1 MMKKAKTRH
10 VGSRLLSILLALV
23 LVLTNFGGMFPGKA
37 KADGESNEGKFAV
50 STKGI
55 ITYSDDSGNMSDQ
68 ENPAVITAGAG
79 SYGAGD
85 KVTLVMNATCEQLP
99 YIIDRVFYYDGVAD
113 HEITKDADGKYSFI
127 MPESNVTVTAHV
139 LRCKAWSDYE
149 NLPQNGIYYFANHT
163 NNVIVNNDWELTKDA
178 KIWMTSR
185 VVIGGL
191 KIPAMTTLT
200 LYEDNENNFTFRIEA
215 PTDGSHNVTV
225 NGTLHL
231 KGQSIIRFNVDGYKV
246 LCDGSIILDA
256 LESGKEGPKIS
267 DCQQLDLV
275 NNGSITIAAKGVS
288 FDENSH
294 IVFHDNG
301 KLYVQEDLTGE
312 IHVKREG
319 TTPYVF
325 TSGLKGHGDAS
336 NFVCDDPSFE
346 VTLNDEGEAMLS
358 SKKCEISVQVNLVGR
373 EWTDEDVFEFTLAN
387 ALKPDHALQT
397 IEVTKNSVNH
407 TASFKKETLGN
418 AETYS
423 YVISQVVKGQKNMT
437 YDTEDKIVDIKT
449 KQDAY
454 GNIVA
459 DEGYT
464 LTPTVTFSN
473 TNGYK
478 VTTKGI
484 VNRNT
489 RGGNGDTEDV
499 EINSIIIDGEGFYG
513 AGDKVTLTMS
523 DLSETLPH
531 YFIDRVFYND
541 GTADHEITKG
551 ADGKYSFI
559 MPENN
564 VTVTAHVIE
573 FELWSNPYSLPTK
586 GNYYLTTGVSVDNWI
601 FDSSENLNLCLNH
614 EKIEVKENISIKEYA
629 TLNLFDNE
637 AGGSSVSG
645 KIEAYSIG
653 MLKGTLNMYGGT
665 IDPRLC
671 NIEKEGQLCLINGHI
686 DPVKTCDI
694 RVVGGGKIDLAG
706 GSITKTAIIIEDS
719 EIKLSGTIFAD
730 TKTYIYL
737 YKNDVINIAG
747 KLPTDVKY
755 AVVAEKYP
763 HVITSGL
770 QGNGDASNFVSDD
783 PCIEVVL
790 NDEGEAM
797 LIKNKYSVT
806 TKGIINQNIAGDEGN
821 TKDVNSN
828 AVITAG
834 AGNYRAGDKVILT
847 VDGTYEALPYLID
860 RVFYN
865 DGTVDHEITKDADG
879 KYSFTM
885 PESNVTVTAHVI
897 EFDIWDSSTSLP
909 TKGNY
914 YLTEGVSV
922 DNWVINSDMNLCLNS
937 QKVEV
942 KDPIFIYYNTLL
954 NLFDNE
960 SGGSTGNGEIEAYE
974 IVIHGGTLNVYGG
987 TIDSHNCKISQ
998 GQLCLINGHINPADC
1013 CYIEVKDGSKIDLA
1027 GGSITNADITVSGSE
1042 IKLSGTIFTDT
1053 KSCTIDLEKKAVI
1066 NITGKLPTDAKY
1078 KVWADE
1084 YPYVITSGLK
1094 GNGDASNFVSYN
1106 SNCEVVLNENGE
1118 AEIIS
1123 KRAEISVQAN
1133 LVGREW
1139 TDKDAF
1145 EFTITPKGS
1154 APEPEKTTVTI
1165 KKDSE
1170 DYTESFGKITFSDAG
1185 TYEYT
1190 ISQKHK
1196 GETIEGVVYDA
1207 EDKTVTIAAEKMSD
1221 GTIVAASGSTLTP
1234 TVSFTNTYGYKVTTK
1249 GIINKNIIGG
1259 TEDVESDAVITA
1271 GAGYY
1276 GAGDKV
1282 TLTVDSRFEEAPNNS
1297 QPCYMIDRVFY
1308 NVGTADHEITKD
1320 ADGEYSFTMPE
1331 SNVTVTAHVIEFEP
1345 WDDPNSFPHHGNYY
1359 LDCNVD
1365 TTWCSIEEDL
1375 NLLLNGKSAT
1385 ITDNNVTIVEDITIN
1400 LYDDE
1405 TGTSTTDGKLI
1416 IEQFVK
1422 LNGTFN
1428 MYGGTLSINLA
1439 HAEIDGGRF
1448 NLFNGTIDLNG
1459 MHLRANKKGSINL
1472 VGGCV
1477 KEGVIRADNSVITL
1491 SGTTFED
1498 ASIDLKG
1505 TGIINIAGKLA
1516 TGAEYKVS
1524 ADKVPRVLTKGLKG
1538 NGDVSNFIPADSNYV
1553 VCLNANGEAV
1563 LDYDRTKYKLYVGGI
1578 QVTEGNCNNLA
1589 TNHWSYDFENHVLTL
1604 NNYEFV
1610 GQGYAYDM
1618 RNGGKKG
1625 AVIYYEGE
1633 EDLTINLVG
1642 ENVITPDG
1650 TDSSG
1655 DCGILSV
1662 NANATLN
1669 FTGDGSLF
1677 IESTGKVFAYYDT
1690 AIDAAGSIVVNSS
1703 GQFYAGNNDPNYG
1716 LRVGLGKTVTI
1727 GTNVKQFQAK
1737 GWTQGIYGT
1746 VKNEVEGTGYDQNNI
1761 LSRLEVDTDGRN
1773 LEKYKKVTFPVGDYK
1788 LVFVPG
1794 KEGKPMGTG
1803 SMEEQEVFEG
1813 QSFEFPECEFDAPEG
1828 RGFAWWEMSGVDGIW
1843 MPGNKVVIANNCAS
1857 DGIVYVM
1864 VNWGEKKP
1872 SEIIS
1877 YPELNAFEF
1886 NSKAQELVKS
1896 GRGIGG
1902 KMNYALGEDDK
1913 TAPTTGW
1920 QEDVP
1925 EATFGGTYYVW
1936 YKVKGDSLHYD
1947 TEPKCIVVYL
1957 MHAAISA
1964 SVGDQSAE
1972 YNGSEHQ
1979 GSSEVTFTGLL
1990 DGHTAEIDY
1999 TPASG
2004 TLVGVYTGMFDKDSL
2019 KVVDADGNDMTD
2031 GYVLKSATPGKMT
2044 VTNRAKKYQINVT
2057 ANSFVGPYDGEKHT
2071 VSGYK
2076 KEYTVDGNTYTV
2088 EGITASG
2095 ASCKFVGIAYN
2106 VLSGTPVVRDAA
2118 GNDVTA
2124 QFDVSLPS
2132 GAVEIVKRDLVL
2144 EITSE
2149 SKSFDYDGQ
2158 KHFYNK
2164 YTVFEKP
2171 DYEVEGTEGKTEFDL
2186 YGDDKLRI
2194 TPTASGVTNVGS
2206 YSENNTFTWQIDHA
2220 DQYNLNVT
2228 CNYGT
2233 ISVDP
2238 WKVTIAASDDE
2249 KTYDGTALT
2258 KDGFGTS
2265 GVKTGDTHIFA
2276 VTMTA
2281 DSTITDCGTQA
2292 NVIGTV
2298 DGVAVTTGVETAVG
2312 NYLITTVDGKL
2323 SIDPAPLTITAQSK
2337 ELTYNGTAQGWSG
2350 YDVVGLFGADAI
2362 TAVTGGTI
2370 TFPSEGSVANKI
2382 DSYEFTTGKAGN
2394 YSVTKVDGV
2403 LTMKKASNAITI
2415 TAASDEWTYDGK
2427 AHSNASVTVT
2437 SGTLF
2442 DGDTLVAE
2450 ADGGPVTT
2458 VADSSLGNNPVA
2470 AGYKIMHGDED
2481 VTANYVIT
2489 CKSGTLSVKPKKVTI
2504 TAKDASK
2511 EYDGSE
2517 LTEGGFTVSALEN
2530 GDVHEF
2536 TVEMTADSTV
2546 TGVGTKKNV
2555 IATVDGVAVMT
2566 GVETM
2571 VGNYFVTTADGEL
2584 EVTASTKG
2592 LVITSSTKSWTYD
2605 GMNHV
2610 DNSYTVTYDGEEVA
2624 ADATGRVFTLSTG
2637 DTVTIYPSAAG
2648 VKNVEFY
2655 DENNIFMY
2663 SLDNAANYANVSVIC
2678 GTLSI
2683 EPKKVTIEA
2692 DTTVKEY
2699 DGTPLT
2705 SSRFIVTAL
2714 EDGDTH
2720 EFAVVMTDDS
2730 TITDYGRQANVI
2742 ETVDGV
2748 AVTTGVETP
2757 VGNYLITTVDGELLI
2772 DPAFVTITAQSREF
2786 TYDGKAHDWSGY
2798 DVEGLI
2804 GNDKITAVTSGTIT
2818 FPSEGSVAN
2827 KIASYEF
2834 TSGDARNYVVRTVN
2848 GVLTMKNAAKAI
2860 TITAAD
2866 GEWTYDGKAH
2876 SNSGVTVTAGTLF
2889 DGDELVATAG
2899 GSVTNVRD
2907 NKPGNN
2913 PVAEYKIM
2921 HGTEDVTANYVV
2933 TCVAGTL
2940 TLTTTPVVITAQSKE
2955 LTYNGTAQGWAGYDV
2970 EGLIGTDAI
2979 TAVTSGTITFPSEG
2993 SIANKIASYEFTSGD
3008 ALNYTVRT
3016 VDGALT
3022 MANAAREIT
3031 ITAASDA
3038 WTYDGTAHG
3047 NGGVTLTGG
3056 SLFPGDALVASAN
3069 GSVKV
3074 VADTMQGNNP
3084 VAAGYKIM
3092 HGTQDV
3098 TASYVVTCV
3107 AGTLTVNPKALYVT
3121 ADEKSRFH
3129 GHADPELTYV
3139 VTGLVEGDKMSG
3151 ELTRESGEATGNYK
3165 ILQGSLS
3172 AGNNYT
3178 IIFTS
3183 ATFAIMPNVL
3193 YTQSLAEQLW
3203 NMIAAGGKQTV
3214 YWSEGDSLPYN
3225 IMKILQD
3232 HPQITLV
3239 FSYSY
3244 KGVNYR
3250 VTIPG
3255 SVAKTYPNIPW
3266 YGPLYLYGNYGMYN
3280 EDGSIKDGAVNPGV
3294 PSGIVDGTLRT
3305 YVIRRGDTL
3314 SRIARRLGTT
3324 VRRLVDLNHIK
3335 NPNRIYA
3342 GHELIYEAQE

>member
-1 MMKKAKTRH
+1 MKKAKSRH
-10 VGSRLLSILLALV
+10 IGSRLLSILLALV

-55 ITYSDDSGNMSDQ
+55 INHNKDESGATEDVESD
-68 ENPAVITAGAG
+68 AVITAGAG
-79 SYGAGD
+79 YYKAGD
-85 KVTLVMNATCEQLP
+85 KVT
-99 YIIDRVFYYDGVAD
+99 
-113 HEITKDADGKYSFI
+113 
-127 MPESNVTVTAHV
+127 
-139 LRCKAWSDYE
+139 
-149 NLPQNGIYYFANHT
+149 
-163 NNVIVNNDWELTKDA
+163 
-178 KIWMTSR
+178 
-185 VVIGGL
+185 
-191 KIPAMTTLT
+191 
-200 LYEDNENNFTFRIEA
+200 
-215 PTDGSHNVTV
+215 
-225 NGTLHL
+225 
-231 KGQSIIRFNVDGYKV
+231 
-246 LCDGSIILDA
+246 
-256 LESGKEGPKIS
+256 
-267 DCQQLDLV
+267 
-275 NNGSITIAAKGVS
+275 
-288 FDENSH
+288 
-294 IVFHDNG
+294 
-301 KLYVQEDLTGE
+301 
-312 IHVKREG
+312 
-319 TTPYVF
+319 
-325 TSGLKGHGDAS
+325 
-336 NFVCDDPSFE
+336 
-346 VTLNDEGEAMLS
+346 
-358 SKKCEISVQVNLVGR
+358 
-373 EWTDEDVFEFTLAN
+373 
-387 ALKPDHALQT
+387 
-397 IEVTKNSVNH
+397 
-407 TASFKKETLGN
+407 
-418 AETYS
+418 
-423 YVISQVVKGQKNMT
+423 
-437 YDTEDKIVDIKT
+437 
-449 KQDAY
+449 
-454 GNIVA
+454 
-459 DEGYT
+459 
-464 LTPTVTFSN
+464 
-473 TNGYK
+473 
-478 VTTKGI
+478 
-484 VNRNT
+484 
-489 RGGNGDTEDV
+489 
-499 EINSIIIDGEGFYG
+499 
-513 AGDKVTLTMS
+513 
-523 DLSETLPH
+523 
-531 YFIDRVFYND
+531 
-541 GTADHEITKG
+541 
-551 ADGKYSFI
+551 
-559 MPENN
+559 
-564 VTVTAHVIE
+564 
-573 FELWSNPYSLPTK
+573 
-586 GNYYLTTGVSVDNWI
+586 
-601 FDSSENLNLCLNH
+601 
-614 EKIEVKENISIKEYA
+614 
-629 TLNLFDNE
+629 
-637 AGGSSVSG
+637 
-645 KIEAYSIG
+645 
-653 MLKGTLNMYGGT
+653 
-665 IDPRLC
+665 
-671 NIEKEGQLCLINGHI
+671 
-686 DPVKTCDI
+686 
-694 RVVGGGKIDLAG
+694 
-706 GSITKTAIIIEDS
+706 
-719 EIKLSGTIFAD
+719 
-730 TKTYIYL
+730 
-737 YKNDVINIAG
+737 
-747 KLPTDVKY
+747 
-755 AVVAEKYP
+755 
-763 HVITSGL
+763 
-770 QGNGDASNFVSDD
+770 
-783 PCIEVVL
+783 
-790 NDEGEAM
+790 
-797 LIKNKYSVT
+797 
-806 TKGIINQNIAGDEGN
+806 
-821 TKDVNSN
+821 
-828 AVITAG
+828 
-834 AGNYRAGDKVILT
+834 LT

-865 DGTVDHEITKDADG
+865 DGTADHEITKDDDG
-879 KYSFTM
+879 NYSFTM
-885 PESNVTVTAHVI
+885 PEGNVTVTAHVI
-897 EFDIWDSSTSLP
+897 EFTEWTHSDYPP
-909 TKGNY
+909 TRGNY
-914 YLTEGVSV
+914 YLSSGVTV
-922 DNWVINSDMNLCLNS
+922 DLV
-937 QKVEV
+937 
-942 KDPIFIYYNTLL
+942 DPADPLAVHTGNL
-954 NLFDNE
+954 NLHLHGNTMEILTEDVNKQCFFINQDRTLSLFDDE
-960 SGGSTGNGEIEAYE
+960 TSDPSKGGRIVFNGTAGVE
-974 IVIHGGTLNVYGG
+974 GTLNMYGG
-987 TIDSHNCKISQ
+987 TICYSGTSSNWEFDVRGELH
-998 GQLCLINGHINPADC
+998 LINGT
-1013 CYIEVKDGSKIDLA
+1013 IDLNGNILTFA
-1027 GGSITNADITVSGSE
+1027 KRGRGYLLGGRVINTFIDADTSNFV
-1042 IKLSGTIFTDT
+1042 LSGTIPENAKIHIPSTG
-1053 KSCTIDLEKKAVI
+1053 TIDIAE
-1066 NITGKLPTDAKY
+1066 KLPTDAKY
-1078 KVWADE
+1078 
-1084 YPYVITSGLK
+1084 VIFINDVNCAFTNGLK
-1094 GNGDASNFVSYN
+1094 GHGDASNFISYMPQYY
-1106 SNCEVVLNENGE
+1106 EVVLNDEGE
-1118 AEIIS
+1118 AVMIN

-1133 LVGREW
+1133 LAGREW
-1139 TDKDAF
+1139 TDADK
-1145 EFTITPKGS
+1145 FTFTLAKADDPKKVID
-1154 APEPEKTTVTI
+1154 EVTI
-1165 KKDSE
+1165 GKDSE
-1170 DYTESFGKITFSDAG
+1170 NHAASFKISIEDEG
-1185 TYEYT
+1185 EYSYV
-1190 ISQKHK
+1190 ISQKIK
-1196 GETIEGVVYDA
+1196 GQTIDKLTYDA
-1207 EDKTVTIAAEKMSD
+1207 EEKNVTISAERD
-1221 GTIVAASGSTLTP
+1221 IYGFVYTTSGSTLTP
-1234 TVSFTNTYGYKVTTK
+1234 TVTFTNTYGYQVTTK
-1249 GIINKNIIGG
+1249 GIINQKLAGG
-1259 TEDVESDAVITA
+1259 IKDVESDTVITA
-1271 GAGYY
+1271 GAGLYES
-1276 GAGDKV
+1276 GQTV
-1282 TLTVDSRFEEAPNNS
+1282 TLTINNAYKS
-1297 QPCYMIDRVFY
+1297 LPRCLIDRVFY
-1308 NVGTADHEITKD
+1308 NDGTADHEITKN

-1331 SNVTVTAHVIEFEP
+1331 SNVTVTAHVIEFEG
-1345 WDDPNSFPHHGNYY
+1345 WGSQGSLPHAGNYFLGGDVKAY
-1359 LDCNVD
+1359 EKEITDY
-1365 TTWCSIEEDL
+1365 T
-1375 NLLLNGKSAT
+1375 NLLLYGHS
-1385 ITDNNVTIVEDITIN
+1385 VTIMKYKDELLSISENATLS
-1400 LYDDE
+1400 LYDGE
-1405 TGTSTTDGKLI
+1405 TGASTTGGQLT
-1416 IEQFVK
+1416 IERITE
-1422 LNGTFN
+1422 LCGTIN

-1459 MHLRANKKGSINL
+1459 MFLNANEKGSINL

-1505 TGIINIAGKLA
+1505 TGIINIAGKLP

-1524 ADKVPRVLTKGLKG
+1524 ADKVPCVLTKGLKG
-1538 NGDVSNFIPADSNYV
+1538 NGDASNFIPADSNYV
-1553 VCLNANGEAV
+1553 VCLNADSEAV

-1578 QVTEGNCNNLA
+1578 QVTEGNCNKSS
-1589 TNHWSYDFENHVLTL
+1589 NHWSYDFENHVLTL
-1604 NNYEFV
+1604 DNYEFV

-1633 EDLTINLVG
+1633 EDLTIKLVG

-1650 TDSSG
+1650 TDSG

-1669 FTGDGSLF
+1669 FTGDGSLLIDSVGGTKF
-1677 IESTGKVFAYYDT
+1677 YKASIKAEGSVVINCSGALHVGNDDIDYGVISEKGTITIETGVKEIEAR
-1690 AIDAAGSIVVNSS
+1690 GW
-1703 GQFYAGNNDPNYG
+1703 YG
-1716 LRVGLGKTVTI
+1716 G
-1727 GTNVKQFQAK
+1727 FS
-1737 GWTQGIYGT
+1737 GT
-1746 VKNEVEGTGYDQNNI
+1746 VINKVVGTGYGQW
-1761 LSRLEVDTDGRN
+1761 LARLEVNETGATLN
-1773 LEKYKKVTFPVGDYK
+1773 YKKVTFPVAGYK
-1788 LVFVPG
+1788 LVFDPG
-1794 KEGKPMGTG
+1794 YPNCTSTMPEQDVMEGD
-1803 SMEEQEVFEG
+1803 
-1813 QSFEFPECEFDAPEG
+1813 SFEFPECGFDPPNDATAFV
-1828 RGFAWWEMSGVDGIW
+1828 RWEMTGVDEIC
-1843 MPGNKVVIANNCAS
+1843 MPGGRVIIANNCALA
-1857 DGIVYVM
+1857 GIITVTARWVDITDPTYVM
-1864 VNWGEKKP
+1864 Q
-1872 SEIIS
+1872 SEGM
-1877 YPELNAFEF
+1877 ELEF
-1886 NSKAQELVKS
+1886 NGQSQKLVTK
-1896 GRGIGG
+1896 GTAVGG
-1902 KMNYALGEDDK
+1902 TVNYALSANNR

-1920 QEDVP
+1920 QETIP
-1925 EATFGGTYYVW
+1925 EATFAGTYYVW
-1936 YKVKGDSLHYD
+1936 CMIKGDSLHFD
-1947 TEPKCIVVYL
+1947 SEAKCLVTTIKAVEL
-1957 MHAAISA
+1957 TA

-1972 YNGSEHQ
+1972 YNGSEHK
-1979 GSSEVTFTGLL
+1979 GSSAVTFTGLL

-2004 TLVGVYTGMFDKDSL
+2004 MLVGVYTGMFDKDSL
-2019 KVVDADGNDMTD
+2019 KVVDADGNNMTN

-2057 ANSFVGPYDGEKHT
+2057 TDTFVGPYDGEEHT
-2071 VSGYK
+2071 VSGYN

-2088 EGITASG
+2088 EGITSSG
-2095 ASCKFVGIAYN
+2095 ASLTFVGIAN
-2106 VLSGTPVVRDAA
+2106 VVLSGTPVVRDAA
-2118 GNDVTA
+2118 GNDVTD
-2124 QFDVSLPS
+2124 QFDVSLRA
-2132 GAVEIVKRDLVL
+2132 GYVGIVKRDLEF

-2158 KHFYNK
+2158 EHFYNK
-2164 YTVFEKP
+2164 YQVYIHGYPSPQIGK
-2171 DYEVEGTEGKTEFDL
+2171 EGTTEFEMNDI
-2186 YGDDKLRI
+2186 DFLRI

-2220 DQYNLNVT
+2220 DQFNITVT

-2238 WKVTIAASDDE
+2238 LKVTIAASDAK

-2265 GVKTGDTHIFA
+2265 GLKTGDTHEFS

-2281 DSTITDCGTQA
+2281 DSKITDCGTQA

-2362 TAVTGGTI
+2362 TAVTSGTI

-2382 DSYEFTTGKAGN
+2382 DSYEFTSGKAGN

-2470 AGYKIMHGDED
+2470 EGYKIMHGDED

-2517 LTEGGFTVSALEN
+2517 LTEGGFTTSALED

-2546 TGVGTKKNV
+2546 TGVGTQENV

-2571 VGNYFVTTADGEL
+2571 VGNYFVTTADGLL

-2610 DNSYTVTYDGEEVA
+2610 DNSYVVTYDGEEVA

-2637 DTVTIYPSAAG
+2637 DVVTIYPSAAG
-2648 VKNVEFY
+2648 VKNVGDY
-2655 DENNIFMY
+2655 SGNNIFMY
-2663 SLDNAANYANVSVIC
+2663 SLDNAANYTNVSVIC

-2692 DTTVKEY
+2692 DTAVKEY

-2705 SSRFIVTAL
+2705 SSGFIMTAL

-2720 EFAVVMTDDS
+2720 EFTVVMTDDS
-2730 TITDYGRQANVI
+2730 TITDYGGQANVI

-2748 AVTTGVETP
+2748 AVATGVETP
-2757 VGNYLITTVDGELLI
+2757 VGNYLITTVDGELFI
-2772 DPAFVTITAQSREF
+2772 DPASVTITAQSREF

-2798 DVEGLI
+2798 FVEGLV
-2804 GNDKITAVTSGTIT
+2804 GSDAITAVTSGTIT

-2827 KIASYEF
+2827 KIDSYEF
-2834 TSGDARNYVVRTVN
+2834 TTGSACNYIVMTVD
-2848 GVLTMKNAAKAI
+2848 GELTMANASKAI
-2860 TITAAD
+2860 AITAAD

-2876 SNSGVTVTAGTLF
+2876 TNASVTVTSGTLF

-2921 HGTEDVTANYVV
+2921 HGTEDVTASYMV

-2940 TLTTTPVVITAQSKE
+2940 TLTTTPVVITAQSKD
-2955 LTYNGTAQGWAGYDV
+2955 LVYDGTAQGWAGYDV

-2993 SIANKIASYEFTSGD
+2993 TVANKIASYEFTSGD

-3047 NGGVTLTGG
+3047 NGGVTVTGG
-3056 SLFPGDALVASAN
+3056 RLFPGDALVASAN
-3069 GSVKV
+3069 GSVKG
-3074 VADTMQGNNP
+3074 VADTMQGNNL

-3121 ADEKSRFH
+3121 ADEKTRFH

-3139 VTGLVEGDKMSG
+3139 VTGLVEGDKISG
-3151 ELTRESGEATGNYK
+3151 ELTRESGEATGQYK

-3172 AGNNYT
+3172 AGDNYT
-3178 IIFTS
+3178 IIFTG

-3203 NMIAAGGKQTV
+3203 NVIAAGGKQTV
-3214 YWSEGDSLPYN
+3214 YWSEGDSLPFN

-3250 VTIPG
+3250 VAIPG
-3255 SVAKTYPNIPW
+3255 SAAKAYPNIPW

-3294 PSGIVDGTLRT
+3294 PGGIVDGTLRT